1 MVFLP
6 TMTMQLPKYAPFRAM
21 FPYAAAPKRQ
31 VFCHGL
37 RLHEQ
42 LLPQCTQGGH
52 GRALEILFIC
62 QIQAA
67 VQYAFFIQA
76 QALFI
81 QLLN

>member
-42 LLPQCTQGGH
+42 LLPQRAQGGH
-52 GRALEILFIC
+52 RCALEIIFIC
-62 QIQAA
+62 QVKAAIQH
-67 VQYAFFIQA
+67 AFFIQA